1 VIDSLERDGEGKG
14 APAGSG
20 VSAPAPVRAAAEDA
34 AVASVAAEALG
45 EEAGEGSGVRVSLES
60 FEGPLDLLLF
70 LIKRDEIEIT
80 DIPIAHITEQFLE
93 SIQDLSVVDL
103 DRAGEY
109 LLMAATLMRIKSR
122 LLLPRAPEDE
132 LEDEDEEDP
141 RRELARRILEYREFK
156 RVAELLGEREGE
168 WRQVFRRASSPI
180 PEFEPEE
187 VGDLGVDLLDLVKAF
202 RGILEKASRSEVF
215 ALDAEEYSVEEQI
228 EFVRRECSAREEGVA
243 FRQLF
248 SEGWSRGLLITTFLA
263 LLEMM
268 RRGEIRVTQAS
279 RFGEIWLKKGEG
291 RVAHGN

>member
-1 VIDSLERDGEGKG
+1 MIDSLERDGEDTG
-14 APAGSG
+14 APARN
-20 VSAPAPVRAAAEDA
+20 VVDPAAPVRATAEDA
-34 AVASVAAEALG
+34 AVASAAEALG
-45 EEAGEGSGVRVSLES
+45 EEGGEGSGVRVSLES

-93 SIQDLSVVDL
+93 SIQDLGMLDL

-122 LLLPRAPEDE
+122 MLLPRAPGEE
-132 LEDEDEEDP
+132 PEDEDEEDP

-180 PEFEPEE
+180 PEFEPTE
-187 VGDLGVDLLDLVKAF
+187 VGDLGIDLLDLVKAF

-215 ALDAEEYSVEEQI
+215 ELDAEEYSVEEQM
-228 EFVRRECSAREEGVA
+228 EFIRRECAGREEGVV
-243 FRQLF
+243 FGQLF
-248 SEGWSRGLLITTFLA
+248 SAGWSRGILITTFLA

-268 RRGEIRVTQAS
+268 RRGEIRVTQAH
-279 RFGEIWLKKGEG
+279 RFGEIWLKEGEG
-291 RVAHGN
+291 RVTHGN